1 MTITVS
7 EEINAP
13 REQIWHVITDI
24 DSWSDTIS
32 GILNIDVLNK
42 PEAGV
47 VGLKWK
53 ETRMLFGKEAIETMW
68 ISAAEPNRFYE
79 TTAENHGMIYTT
91 RFDLDDSNDKTN
103 LTVEFSAKP
112 TTVASKLMSAM
123 SFMFDGTIRK
133 MLQKDL
139 DDIRQVVEKN

>member
-1 MTITVS
+1 MTITVTEQIDAS
-7 EEINAP
+7 P
-13 REQIWHVITDI
+13 EQIWHVITDI
-24 DSWSDTIS
+24 DSWSDAIS
-32 GILNIDVLNK
+32 GILDIDVLNK

-91 RFDLDDSNDKTN
+91 RFSLDDSSDQTA
-103 LTVEFSAKP
+103 LTVQFSAKP
-112 TTVASKLMSAM
+112 TTMASKMMSAM

-139 DDIRQVVEKN
+139 DDIRQAVEKN

>member
-7 EEINAP
+7 EEMNAS

-32 GILNIDVLNK
+32 GILNIDVINK

-53 ETRMLFGKEAIETMW
+53 ETRMLYGKEAVETMW

-91 RFDLDDSNDKTN
+91 RFDLHDSNDKTN
-103 LTVEFSAKP
+103 LSVEFSAKP
-112 TTVASKLMSAM
+112 TTVAAKIMSAM
-123 SFMFDGTIRK
+123 SFMFDGTVRK

-139 DDIRQVVEKN
+139 DDIRQEVEKH